1 MNTRGRID
9 RQQKNIMR
17 SQLEEVLTIHRNLDE
32 KLAIFQQQ
40 SVNSEYRRFWNEL
53 KEQNSENVK
62 TISRFMVLK
71 CNR

>member
-32 KLAIFQQQ
+32 KLAVFQHQ
-40 SVNSEYRRFWNEL
+40 SANSEYRRFWNEL